1 MVVKICYLYVMGS
14 RLVNVRLDEERLWK
28 ARRLREDGLAL
39 STLVREAIDERF
51 DQVSRTKT
59 SREIRDVINCTFN
72 RYPDPA
78 GIPPRTYDA
87 HDRKAARD
95 AINRKLRRRAE

>member
-1 MVVKICYLYVMGS
+1 MGS
-14 RLVNVRLDEERLWK
+14 RLVNVRLDEERMWK
-28 ARRLREDGLAL
+28 ARRLREGGVAF

-51 DQVSRTKT
+51 DQMSRAKT
-59 SREIRDVINCTFN
+59 SREIKDIINCTFD

-78 GIPPRTYDA
+78 DIPPRTYDV

-95 AINRKLRRRAE
+95 AIYRKLRRRAE